1 MYYVYYI
8 KGIKIGCT
16 KNLKKRVEQE
26 QGYKDYTILFKSKD
40 IKKASNAERYFQEQ
54 LGYKVDL
61 NTYENLTNNKT
72 KTKEMIKK
80 TNHTV
85 TFKVKKSNINKEF
98 LLNLGVI
105 NDLNGRDIIIC
116 DELSDWILK
125 NLKKSQFNNEMFI
138 YNQSLINAY
147 DFLIENKEL
156 ENLNIFDL
164 IRQWAEDKGIYKSGD
179 ARTQYVKLM
188 EEAGELA
195 QAILKND
202 EPEVIDNFAS
212 ASQQGSI
219 PPIVQPM
226 KGAISGAQLTSAA
239 SAPPIVS
246 LILQQ
251 PTLDNTSMKIRSPAQ
266 FSSSAAP
273 SALAISLANW
283 SFHWLRSIR

>member
-72 KTKEMIKK
+72 KTKKMIKK

-85 TFKVKKSNINKEF
+85 TFKVEKSNINKEF

-116 DELSDWILK
+116 EELSDWILK

-179 ARTQYVKLM
+179 ARTQYVKLI

-202 EPEVIDNFAS
+202 EPEVIDAIGDMVVVLTNLAKLRGHNIEDCINS
-212 ASQQGSI
+212 AYDVIKSRQGKMI
-219 PPIVQPM
+219 NGTFV
-226 KGAISGAQLTSAA
+226 K
-239 SAPPIVS
+239 
-246 LILQQ
+246 
-251 PTLDNTSMKIRSPAQ
+251 N
-266 FSSSAAP
+266 
-273 SALAISLANW
+273 N
-283 SFHWLRSIR
+283 

>member
-40 IKKASNAERYFQEQ
+40 IKKSSNAERYFQEQ

-61 NTYENLTNNKT
+61 NTYENLINNKT
-72 KTKEMIKK
+72 KTKKMIKK

-85 TFKVKKSNINKEF
+85 TFKVEKNNIDKNF

-116 DELSDWILK
+116 EELSDWILK

-202 EPEVIDNFAS
+202 EPEVIDAIGDMVVVLTNLAKLRGHNIENCIKS
-212 ASQQGSI
+212 AYDIIKSRQGKMI
-219 PPIVQPM
+219 NGTFV
-226 KGAISGAQLTSAA
+226 K
-239 SAPPIVS
+239 
-246 LILQQ
+246 
-251 PTLDNTSMKIRSPAQ
+251 N
-266 FSSSAAP
+266 
-273 SALAISLANW
+273 N
-283 SFHWLRSIR
+283 

>member
-72 KTKEMIKK
+72 KTKKMIKK

-105 NDLNGRDIIIC
+105 NDLNGKDIIIC

-147 DFLIENKEL
+147 DFLIENNEL
-156 ENLNIFDL
+156 KNLSTFDL
-164 IRQWAEDKGIYKSGD
+164 IRQWAENKGIYKSGD
-179 ARTQYVKLM
+179 AKTQYVKLM
-188 EEAGELA
+188 EETGELA
-195 QAILKND
+195 QAILKNN
-202 EPEVIDNFAS
+202 EPEVIDAIGDIVVVLTNLAKLRGHNIEDCIKS
-212 ASQQGSI
+212 AYDVIKSRQGKMI
-219 PPIVQPM
+219 NGTFV
-226 KGAISGAQLTSAA
+226 K
-239 SAPPIVS
+239 
-246 LILQQ
+246 
-251 PTLDNTSMKIRSPAQ
+251 N
-266 FSSSAAP
+266 
-273 SALAISLANW
+273 N
-283 SFHWLRSIR
+283 